1 MILETKTDKEMIRVS
16 ASSNTKFP
24 RQHLMDRHDRI
35 LTSVARAIRA
45 AGLDVMLA
53 GFEHGGRRFDPD
65 LFVRQPAGGIGFY
78 IEIKCPSGPN
88 IAIDL
93 DPWLHFRV
101 LGDVLVL
108 GVWDDG
114 RIAVLD
120 VDSDRPSFWG
130 AAPDDKIPVLAAEQL
145 RVLDVPLRQFERGDP
160 SYTSNKPFIIYRP
173 RRVFLSL
180 NQALA
185 VVLRKAGI
193 SGG

>member
-1 MILETKTDKEMIRVS
+1 M
-16 ASSNTKFP
+16 
-24 RQHLMDRHDRI
+24 
-35 LTSVARAIRA
+35 
-45 AGLDVMLA
+45 
-53 GFEHGGRRFDPD
+53 
-65 LFVRQPAGGIGFY
+65 GFY
-78 IEIKCPSGPN
+78 LEIKHPDGPN

-145 RVLDVPLRQFERGDP
+145 RVLDVPLRQFERGSP
-160 SYTSNKPFIIYRP
+160 EATSNKPFVMFRP
-173 RRVFLSL
+173 RRTYGTIE
-180 NQALA
+180 QALA
-185 VVLRKAGI
+185 VVLRKKAGI